1 MSDDFSGAA
10 SHASQHAGDSGDHS
24 LFSSALGMLSGNKQ
38 NLQHGDIDEDD
49 AVRQHQNMY
58 GSGGGGQQASSGN
71 VGAAAAMQALKMF
84 TGGGSGGGG
93 QQQQH
98 QGGGGGGGQNQFIGM
113 AMGQAAQLFDKQSAQ
128 GNTVSLV
135 FNRDCLHC
143 LDRGRR
149 HARLHEY

>member
-1 MSDDFSGAA
+1 MNDDFSGAA
-10 SHASQHAGDSGDHS
+10 SHASQHAGDSGDQS

-58 GSGGGGQQASSGN
+58 GSGGGNHPASSGN

-84 TGGGSGGGG
+84 TGGGSGGGMGG

-98 QGGGGGGGQNQFIGM
+98 QGGGGAQNQFIGM
-113 AMGQAAQLFDKQSAQ
+113 AMAQAAQLFDKQSAQ
-128 GNTVSLV
+128 GNTVSPL
-135 FNRDCLHC
+135 FSRQCLACFHK
-143 LDRGRR
+143 GSW
-149 HARLHEY
+149 HAR